1 MYGSCFK
8 VVELEKLCFKTLGPC
23 WLAKMAWDWRVTAMR
38 HFKCRSRWERW
49 IWLTDTSTHSVWG
62 RIGKWQGW
70 QGDLN
75 DLRWKIF
82 QWWIPV
88 TWRISLTWKL
98 EGGLEDWLLRWLPG
112 KCSPHT
118 KAVTMRMFER
128 VSAKNLKNSGLQMV
142 GFVSWI
148 HPSKTTSTIFVAA
161 PAMI

>member
-1 MYGSCFK
+1 MLISQDGLG
-8 VVELEKLCFKTLGPC
+8 LEGDCHETFQVPIEVREMD
-23 WLAKMAWDWRVTAMR
+23 LADRYLNTQCVRQDWEMARN
-38 HFKCRSRWERW
+38 
-49 IWLTDTSTHSVWG
+49 
-62 RIGKWQGW
+62 GW

-128 VSAKNLKNSGLQMV
+128 VSTKNLKNSGSQMV

-148 HPSKTTSTIFVAA
+148 HPSKTTGTIFVAA